1 MKMKTNLPFIKKNMK
16 KLILLIGL
24 PLFLVSCGGDEETKS
39 IDQVLET
46 EDLAQIRAKK
56 SELSDEQAKIAGQ
69 IDRLDEAIKKLDKNR
84 RMDLVSVQP
93 VTDTLFKHYAE
104 VQGNVATDENI
115 IIYPEFSGILTNV
128 MVNEGDRVSKGQVLA
143 KIDEGGL
150 QNELAQLEA
159 QERLAKTTYER
170 QERLWEQNIGSE
182 MQYLE
187 AKTNYEALQ
196 SSVNRLKS
204 QLDKTIVR
212 APFSGVVDDVI
223 SEQGEVV
230 NPGQNQ
236 LFRLISLNNMY
247 VEADVPENY
256 LNKVSKGTD
265 VKVSIGSVGREFEG
279 KISQVGNNINPN
291 NRTFSIQVKVPNKN
305 DLIKPNQIATIKL
318 NDYTSENAIVIP
330 ESSIQKN
337 AMGESIVYIL
347 EKENDSNTGTAKKV
361 VVETGLVYND
371 SIEIKEGLQPGQIL
385 ITDGSKNLRDGQE
398 VKFRK

>member
-1 MKMKTNLPFIKKNMK
+1 MK
-16 KLILLIGL
+16 KLILLFGL
-24 PLFLVSCGGDEETKS
+24 SLVLVSCGGDAETKS

-46 EDLAQIRAKK
+46 EDLGQIRAKK
-56 SELSDEQAKIAGQ
+56 SELSDEQAKIASQ

-93 VTDTLFKHYAE
+93 ITDTLFKHYAE

-115 IIYPEFSGILTNV
+115 IIYPEFSGILSSVN
-128 MVNEGDRVSKGQVLA
+128 VNEGDRVSKGQVLA
-143 KIDEGGL
+143 KIDDGGL

-204 QLDKTIVR
+204 QLDKTVVR

-236 LFRLISLNNMY
+236 LFRLINLNNMY
-247 VEADVPENY
+247 VEAQVPENY
-256 LNKVSKGTD
+256 LNRVSKGTE
-265 VKVSIGSVGREFEG
+265 VKVKIGSVGREFEG

-291 NRTFSIQVKVPNKN
+291 NRTFRIEVAVPNEK

-337 AMGESIVYIL
+337 ASGESIVFVL
-347 EKENDSNTGTAKKV
+347 EQENEKSSGIAKKV

-371 SIEIKEGLQPGQIL
+371 SIEIKEGLEPGQIL
-385 ITDGSKNLRDGQE
+385 ITDGAKNIRDGQE

>member
-1 MKMKTNLPFIKKNMK
+1 MK
-16 KLILLIGL
+16 KLVLLIGL
-24 PLFLVSCGGDEETKS
+24 PLVLISCGGEEEAQS
-39 IDQVLET
+39 VDQVIES
-46 EDLAQIRAKK
+46 EDLSQIRAKK
-56 SELSDEQAKIAGQ
+56 SELSTEQAQIAEE

-84 RMDLVSVQP
+84 RMDLVSIQKID
-93 VTDTLFKHYAE
+93 DTLFKHYAE
-104 VQGNVATDENI
+104 VQGSVATDENI
-115 IIYPEFSGILTNV
+115 IIYPEFSGILNSVT
-128 MVNEGDRVSKGQVLA
+128 VNEGDRVSKGQVLA
-143 KIDEGGL
+143 RIDDGGL
-150 QNELAQLEA
+150 QSELAQLEA

-196 SSVNRLKS
+196 NSVNRLKS
-204 QLDKTIVR
+204 QLGKTVVR
-212 APFSGVVDDVI
+212 APFSGVIDDVI

-236 LFRLISLNNMY
+236 LFRLISLDNMY

-256 LNKVSKGTD
+256 LSKISRGTE
-265 VKVSIGSVGREFEG
+265 VKVSIGSVDREFEG

-291 NRTFSIQVKVPNKN
+291 NRTFKIEVAVPNEK
-305 DLIKPNQIATIKL
+305 DLIKPNQIATVKL

-337 AMGESIVYIL
+337 AMGENIVYIL
-347 EKENDSNTGTAKKV
+347 EQMNDKNYGTARKII
-361 VVETGLVYND
+361 VETGLVYND
-371 SIEIKEGLQPGQIL
+371 SIEIKEGLEAGQIL
-385 ITDGSKNLRDGQE
+385 ITDGSKNIRDGQE

>member
-1 MKMKTNLPFIKKNMK
+1 MK
-16 KLILLIGL
+16 KLIILFGLSLVLI
-24 PLFLVSCGGDEETKS
+24 SCGGEAENKS
-39 IDQVLET
+39 IDQVLES
-46 EDLAQIRAKK
+46 EDLSQIRAKK
-56 SELSDEQAKIAGQ
+56 SELSNEQAQIAEQ
-69 IDRLDEAIKKLDKNR
+69 IDRLDEAIKRLDKNR
-84 RMDLVSVQP
+84 RMDLVSIQTI
-93 VTDTLFKHYAE
+93 TDTLFKHYAE

-115 IIYPEFSGILTNV
+115 IIYPEFSGILTDV
-128 MVNEGDRVSKGQVLA
+128 RVNEGDRVSKGQVLA
-143 KIDEGGL
+143 RIDDGGL

-204 QLDKTIVR
+204 QLDKTVVR
-212 APFSGVVDDVI
+212 APFSGVVDEVI

-230 NPGQNQ
+230 SPGQNQ
-236 LFRLISLNNMY
+236 LFRLISLDKMY

-256 LNKVSKGTD
+256 LSKISKGTE
-265 VKVSIGSVGREFEG
+265 VKVNIGSVGREFEG

-291 NRTFSIQVKVPNKN
+291 NRTFKIEVAVPNEN

-337 AMGESIVYIL
+337 AQGESIVYVL
-347 EKENDSNTGTAKKV
+347 EQENEKNFGTAKKV
-361 VVETGLVYND
+361 IVETGLVYND
-371 SIEIKEGLQPGQIL
+371 SIEIKQGLESGQIL
-385 ITDGSKNLRDGQE
+385 ITDGAKNIRDGQE

>member
-1 MKMKTNLPFIKKNMK
+1 MKTNLHYIKKNMK
-16 KLILLIGL
+16 KLILLFGL
-24 PLFLVSCGGDEETKS
+24 SLFLVSCGGDEETKS
-39 IDQVLET
+39 IEQVIES
-46 EDLAQIRAKK
+46 EDLSQIKAKK
-56 SELSDEQAKIAGQ
+56 SELSDQQAKIAGQ
-69 IDRLDEAIKKLDKNR
+69 IDELDEAIKKLDKNR
-84 RMDLVSVQP
+84 RMDLVSIYK

-115 IIYPEFSGILTNV
+115 IIYPEFSGILTEV
-128 MVNEGDRVSKGQVLA
+128 LVNEGQKVSKGQVLA
-143 KIDEGGL
+143 RIDDGGL
-150 QNELAQLEA
+150 RNELAQLDA
-159 QERLAKTTYER
+159 QAKLAKTTYER
-170 QERLWEQNIGSE
+170 QKRLWEQNIGSE

-187 AKTNYEALQ
+187 AETNYEALQ
-196 SSVNRLKS
+196 SSVNSLKS
-204 QLDKTIVR
+204 RLGKTVVR
-212 APFSGVVDDVI
+212 APFSGVVDEVI

-236 LFRLISLNNMY
+236 LFRLISLDKMY

-256 LNKVSKGTD
+256 LNTVSKGTD

-291 NRTFSIQVKVPNKN
+291 NRTFRIEVAVPNEK

-337 AMGESIVYIL
+337 AMGENIVYVL
-347 EKENDSNTGTAKKV
+347 EQENDKDFGTAKKV

-371 SIEIKEGLQPGQIL
+371 SIEIKQGLTSGQIL
-385 ITDGSKNLRDGQE
+385 ITDGAKNIRDGQE

>member
-1 MKMKTNLPFIKKNMK
+1 MK
-16 KLILLIGL
+16 KLILLFGL
-24 PLFLVSCGGDEETKS
+24 PLVLISCGGDAETKS
-39 IDQVLET
+39 IDEVLKS
-46 EDLAQIRAKK
+46 EDLNQIRAKK
-56 SELSDEQAKIAGQ
+56 SELSTEQAQIAEQ

-84 RMDLVSVQP
+84 RMDLVSIHTIQ
-93 VTDTLFKHYAE
+93 DTLFKHYAE

-115 IIYPEFSGILTNV
+115 IIYPEFSGILTDV
-128 MVNEGDRVSKGQVLA
+128 RVNEGDRVSKGQVLA
-143 KIDEGGL
+143 RIDDGGL
-150 QNELAQLEA
+150 QNELVQLEA

-187 AKTNYEALQ
+187 AKTNFEALQ

-204 QLDKTIVR
+204 QLNKTVVR

-236 LFRLISLNNMY
+236 LFRLISLDNMY

-256 LNKVSKGTD
+256 LSKISKGTE
-265 VKVSIGSVGREFEG
+265 VKVNIGSVGREFEG

-291 NRTFSIQVKVPNKN
+291 NRTFRIEVAVPNEN
-305 DLIKPNQIATIKL
+305 GLIKPNQIATIKL
-318 NDYTSENAIVIP
+318 NDYTKENAIVIP

-337 AMGESIVYIL
+337 AQGESIVYVL
-347 EKENDSNTGTAKKV
+347 EQENTENFGTARKV
-361 VVETGLVYND
+361 VVETGMVYND
-371 SIEIKEGLQPGQIL
+371 SIEIKEGLESGQIL
-385 ITDGSKNLRDGQE
+385 ITDGAKNIRDGQE

>member
-1 MKMKTNLPFIKKNMK
+1 MKTNLPFIQKNMK
-16 KLILLIGL
+16 KFILLFGL
-24 PLFLVSCGGDEETKS
+24 PLVLISCGGDAETKS
-39 IDQVLET
+39 IDEVLES
-46 EDLAQIRAKK
+46 EDLSQIRAKK
-56 SELSDEQAKIAGQ
+56 SELSTEQAQIAEQ

-84 RMDLVSVQP
+84 RMDLVKVHTIQ
-93 VTDTLFKHYAE
+93 DTLFKHYAE

-115 IIYPEFSGILTNV
+115 IIYPEFSGILTDV
-128 MVNEGDRVSKGQVLA
+128 RVNEGDMVSKGQVLA
-143 KIDEGGL
+143 RIDDGGL

-182 MQYLE
+182 MQYLQ
-187 AKTNYEALQ
+187 AKTNYESLQ

-204 QLDKTIVR
+204 QLDKTVVR

-236 LFRLISLNNMY
+236 LFRLISLDNMY

-256 LNKVSKGTD
+256 LSKISKGTE
-265 VKVSIGSVGREFEG
+265 VKVNIGSVGREFEG

-291 NRTFSIQVKVPNKN
+291 NRTFRIEVAVPNEKG
-305 DLIKPNQIATIKL
+305 LVKPNQIATIKL

-337 AMGESIVYIL
+337 AQGENIVYVL
-347 EKENDSNTGTAKKV
+347 EQENEKNFGTAKKV

-371 SIEIKEGLQPGQIL
+371 SIEIKNGLESGQIL
-385 ITDGSKNLRDGQE
+385 ITDGAKNIRDGQE

>member
-1 MKMKTNLPFIKKNMK
+1 MK
-16 KLILLIGL
+16 KLILLFGL
-24 PLFLVSCGGDEETKS
+24 PLVLVSCGGDPETKS
-39 IDQVLET
+39 IDQVLES
-46 EDLAQIRAKK
+46 EDLSQIRAKK
-56 SELSDEQAKIAGQ
+56 SELSDEQAQIAAQ

-84 RMDLVSVQP
+84 RMDLVSIQP
-93 VTDTLFKHYAE
+93 ITDTLFKHYAE

-128 MVNEGDRVSKGQVLA
+128 RVNEGDQVSKGQILA
-143 KIDEGGL
+143 RIDDGGL

-159 QERLAKTTYER
+159 QERLAKTTFER
-170 QERLWEQNIGSE
+170 QQRLWEQKIGSE

-204 QLDKTIVR
+204 QLDKTVVR
-212 APFSGVVDDVI
+212 APFSGVIDDVI

-236 LFRLISLNNMY
+236 LFRLISLDNMY

-256 LNKVSKGTD
+256 LSKISKGTE
-265 VKVSIGSVGREFEG
+265 VKVKIASVGREFEG
-279 KISQVGNNINPN
+279 KVSQVGNNINPN
-291 NRTFSIQVKVPNKN
+291 NRTFRIEVAVPNEKG
-305 DLIKPNQIATIKL
+305 LIKPNQIATIKL

-337 AMGESIVYIL
+337 AMGENIVYIL
-347 EKENDSNTGTAKKV
+347 EQENESNFGTAKKI

-371 SIEIKEGLQPGQIL
+371 SIEIKQGLEAGQIL
-385 ITDGSKNLRDGQE
+385 ITDGSKNIRDGQE

>member
-1 MKMKTNLPFIKKNMK
+1 MK
-16 KLILLIGL
+16 KLILIVGL
-24 PLFLVSCGGDEETKS
+24 PLLLISCGGDEETKS
-39 IDQVLET
+39 IDQVIES
-46 EDLAQIRAKK
+46 EDLSQIRAKK
-56 SELSDEQAKIAGQ
+56 SELSTEQSKIAEQ
-69 IDRLDEAIKKLDKNR
+69 LDRLDEAIKSLDKNR
-84 RMDLVSVQP
+84 RMDLVSIQ
-93 VTDTLFKHYAE
+93 TIEDTLFKHYAE

-115 IIYPEFSGILTNV
+115 IVYPEFSGILTNV
-128 MVNEGDRVSKGQVLA
+128 RVNEGDRVSKGQVLA
-143 KIDEGGL
+143 RIDDGGL
-150 QNELAQLEA
+150 QSELAQLEA

-170 QERLWEQNIGSE
+170 QKRLWDQNIGSE

-196 SSVNRLKS
+196 SSVQRLKS
-204 QLDKTIVR
+204 QLDKTVVR

-236 LFRLISLNNMY
+236 LFRIISLDNMY

-256 LNKVSKGTD
+256 LSKISIGTG
-265 VKVSIGSVGREFEG
+265 VKVNIGSVGREFEG
-279 KISQVGNNINPN
+279 KVSQVGNNINPN
-291 NRTFSIQVKVPNKN
+291 NRTFRIEVKVPNEK

-337 AMGESIVYIL
+337 AMGESIVYVL
-347 EKENDSNTGTAKKV
+347 EQENDKNFGTARKV
-361 VVETGLVYND
+361 IVETGLVYND
-371 SIEIKEGLQPGQIL
+371 SIEIKEGLTPGQIL
-385 ITDGSKNLRDGQE
+385 ITDGAKNIRDGQE

>member
-1 MKMKTNLPFIKKNMK
+1 MK
-16 KLILLIGL
+16 KLILLFGL
-24 PLFLVSCGGDEETKS
+24 SLVLVSCGGDAETKS

-46 EDLAQIRAKK
+46 EDLGQIRAKK
-56 SELSDEQAKIAGQ
+56 SELSDEQAKIASQ

-93 VTDTLFKHYAE
+93 ITDTLFKHYAE

-115 IIYPEFSGILTNV
+115 IIYPEFSGILSSVN
-128 MVNEGDRVSKGQVLA
+128 VNEGDRVSKGQVLA
-143 KIDEGGL
+143 KIDDGGL

-204 QLDKTIVR
+204 QLDKTVVR

-236 LFRLISLNNMY
+236 LFRLINLNNMY
-247 VEADVPENY
+247 VEAQVPENY
-256 LNKVSKGTD
+256 LNRVSKGTE
-265 VKVSIGSVGREFEG
+265 VKVKIGSVGREFEG

-291 NRTFSIQVKVPNKN
+291 NRTFRIEVAVPNEK

-337 AMGESIVYIL
+337 ASGESIVFVL
-347 EKENDSNTGTAKKV
+347 EQENKKSSGIAKKV

-371 SIEIKEGLQPGQIL
+371 SIEIKEGLEPGQIL
-385 ITDGSKNLRDGQE
+385 ITDGAKNIRDGQE

>member
-1 MKMKTNLPFIKKNMK
+1 MK
-16 KLILLIGL
+16 KLILLFGL
-24 PLFLVSCGGDEETKS
+24 PLVLISCGGDAETKS
-39 IDQVLET
+39 IDEVLKS
-46 EDLAQIRAKK
+46 EDLNQIRAKK
-56 SELSDEQAKIAGQ
+56 SELSTEQAQIAEQ

-84 RMDLVSVQP
+84 RMDLVSIHTIQ
-93 VTDTLFKHYAE
+93 DTLFKHYAE

-115 IIYPEFSGILTNV
+115 IIYPEFSGILTDV
-128 MVNEGDRVSKGQVLA
+128 RVNEGDRVSKGQVLA
-143 KIDEGGL
+143 RIDDGGL
-150 QNELAQLEA
+150 QNELVQLEA

-187 AKTNYEALQ
+187 AKTNFEALQ

-204 QLDKTIVR
+204 QLNKTVVR

-236 LFRLISLNNMY
+236 LFRLISLDNMY

-256 LNKVSKGTD
+256 LSKISKGTE

-291 NRTFSIQVKVPNKN
+291 NRTFRIEVAVPNEN
-305 DLIKPNQIATIKL
+305 GLIKPNQIATIKL
-318 NDYTSENAIVIP
+318 NDYTKENAIVIP

-337 AMGESIVYIL
+337 AQGESIVYVL
-347 EKENDSNTGTAKKV
+347 EQENTENFGTARKV
-361 VVETGLVYND
+361 VVETGMVYND
-371 SIEIKEGLQPGQIL
+371 SIEIKEGLESGQIL
-385 ITDGSKNLRDGQE
+385 ITDGAKNIRDGQE

>member
-1 MKMKTNLPFIKKNMK
+1 MK
-16 KLILLIGL
+16 KLILLFGISTI
-24 PLFLVSCGGDEETKS
+24 LVSCGGDEETKS

-46 EDLAQIRAKK
+46 EDLSQIKARK

-69 IDRLDEAIKKLDKNR
+69 IDRLDEAIKRLDKNR
-84 RMDLVSVQP
+84 RMDLVRVHEI
-93 VTDTLFKHYAE
+93 TDTLFKHYAE

-115 IIYPEFSGILTNV
+115 IIYPEYSGILTNV
-128 MVNEGDRVSKGQVLA
+128 SVNEGDRVSKGQVLA
-143 KIDEGGL
+143 RIDDGGL

-159 QERLAKTTYER
+159 QERLAKTTFER

-204 QLDKTIVR
+204 QLDKTVVR

-236 LFRLISLNNMY
+236 LFRLISLDNMY
-247 VEADVPENY
+247 VEAQVPENY
-256 LNKVSKGTD
+256 LNTVSKGTD
-265 VKVSIGSVGREFEG
+265 VKVNIGSVGREFEG

-291 NRTFSIQVKVPNKN
+291 NRTFRIEVEVPNDKS
-305 DLIKPNQIATIKL
+305 LIKPNQIATIKL

-337 AMGESIVYIL
+337 ASGESIVYIL
-347 EKENDSNTGTAKKV
+347 EKENEKDFGIAKKV
-361 VVETGLVYND
+361 IVETGLVYND
-371 SIEIKEGLQPGQIL
+371 SIEIKEGLEPGQIL

>member
-1 MKMKTNLPFIKKNMK
+1 MKR
-16 KLILLIGL
+16 LILLFAL
-24 PLFLVSCGGDEETKS
+24 PLVLISCGGDAETKS
-39 IDQVLET
+39 IDEVLES
-46 EDLAQIRAKK
+46 EDLSQIRAKK
-56 SELSDEQAKIAGQ
+56 SELSTEQAQIAEQ

-84 RMDLVSVQP
+84 RMDLVSVQT
-93 VTDTLFKHYAE
+93 VNDTLFKHYAE

-115 IIYPEFSGILTNV
+115 IIYPEFSGILTDV
-128 MVNEGDRVSKGQVLA
+128 RVNEGQRVSKGQVLA
-143 KIDEGGL
+143 RIDDGGL

-182 MQYLE
+182 MQYLQ

-196 SSVNRLKS
+196 SSVNSLKS
-204 QLDKTIVR
+204 QLDKTVVR

-236 LFRLISLNNMY
+236 LFRLISLDNMY

-256 LNKVSKGTD
+256 LNKVSEGTE
-265 VKVSIGSVGREFEG
+265 VKVNIGSVEREFEG

-291 NRTFSIQVKVPNKN
+291 NRTFRIEVAVPKEK

-337 AMGESIVYIL
+337 AQGESIVYVL
-347 EKENDSNTGTAKKV
+347 EQENDKNFGTAKKV
-361 VVETGLVYND
+361 IVETGLVYND
-371 SIEIKEGLQPGQIL
+371 SIEIKKGLESGQML
-385 ITDGSKNLRDGQE
+385 ITDGSKNIRDGQE